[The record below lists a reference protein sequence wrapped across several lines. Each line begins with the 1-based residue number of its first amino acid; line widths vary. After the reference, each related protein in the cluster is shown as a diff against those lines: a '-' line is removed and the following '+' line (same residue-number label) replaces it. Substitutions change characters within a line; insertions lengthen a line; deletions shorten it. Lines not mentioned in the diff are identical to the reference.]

1 MYQILSILQSYHTTG
16 SSSANQTMTH
26 DEINGLNVFVY
37 NIHYCI
43 YTYIYYIYTINT
55 HTHILQLTACQ
66 SICLK

>member
-43 YTYIYYIYTINT
+43 YIRIYIIYI
-55 HTHILQLTACQ
+55 
-66 SICLK
+66 K